1 MILYKDNVICKVW
14 YQVGYVFTCASI
26 ITILWKFGYIF
37 IVMVLPRYY
46 GDWLCKKLASTSL
59 DHSKTPIIYEVSRE
73 YL

>member
-1 MILYKDNVICKVW
+1 
-14 YQVGYVFTCASI
+14 
-26 ITILWKFGYIF
+26 
-37 IVMVLPRYY
+37 MVLPRYY